1 MSVSVNVNV
10 NVNVDVSEDV
20 EGDEYKRKVSE
31 GLLIAHHQYGP
42 QYGRYVSCPRMMCE

>member
-10 NVNVDVSEDV
+10 NVNLDVSEDV

-31 GLLIAHHQYGP
+31 GLLIAHHQYCP